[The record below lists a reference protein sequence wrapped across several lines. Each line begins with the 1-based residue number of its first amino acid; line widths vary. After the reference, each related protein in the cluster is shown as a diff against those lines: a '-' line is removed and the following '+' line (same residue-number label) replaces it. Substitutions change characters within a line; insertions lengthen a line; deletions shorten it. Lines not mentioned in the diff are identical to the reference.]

1 MKSASRPILVYFE
14 RFNSYRFQL
23 GVGSLEM
30 NQDIVELYVEGL
42 NIDEL
47 TLISK
52 ESYPALS

>member
-1 MKSASRPILVYFE
+1 MTNFGTFCAIQLYSL
-14 RFNSYRFQL
+14 QL
-23 GVGSLEM
+23 GLGSLEM